1 MTEANSKVIASAMQ
15 TKKHTT
21 KRLTTETFKER
32 AESIH
37 GNRYDYS
44 LVDYYNLK
52 TPVKIKCKV
61 HGIFEMSPVAHIFQK
76 SNCQKCSIEKR
87 TNARKLTLAAFK
99 SRAAKIHG
107 DKYDYSLVD
116 LINVDTKVKIK
127 CSNHG
132 VFEQT
137 PYCHLSRKQGCP
149 LCADKGLAHKSN
161 LERFVLKATQV
172 HNNEYTYKNAV
183 YVNSK
188 TKLAITCLVHGD
200 FWQAPADH
208 VNARQGCPI
217 CSAENTRGWSRGD
230 YINFLKNKN
239 VNQASLYI
247 VKCFNDSEVFYK
259 VGITHQRLENRFK
272 NKTLMPYSY
281 AEFVLVHGGAGFIW
295 DLEKR
300 IHRLLLKLSYQ
311 PAIGFCGK
319 TECFSSIPKG
329 VLKLIG
335 DLSQTDQI
343 QLIA

>member
-1 MTEANSKVIASAMQ
+1 MTETNSKVIASAMQ
-15 TKKHTT
+15 SKKRST

-116 LINVDTKVKIK
+116 LVNVDTKVKIK

-149 LCADKGLAHKSN
+149 LCAEKGLAHKSN
-161 LERFVLKATQV
+161 LEKFIANATRV
-172 HNNEYTYKNAV
+172 HGDTYTYRNAV

-188 TKLAITCLVHGD
+188 TKVAITCRTHGD
-200 FWQAPADH
+200 FMQAPADH
-208 VNARQGCPI
+208 VNAKQGCPV
-217 CSAENTRGWSRGD
+217 CGAENTRGWSRGD

-259 VGITHQRLENRFK
+259 VGITHQGLESRFK

-281 AEFVLVHGGAGFIW
+281 TEIVLVHGGAGFIW

-311 PAIGFCGK
+311 PAIGFCGQ